1 MLWKGLTRISGLES
15 EKDMSDPISNYGR
28 MTQSNAAARNA
39 IEKVDPK
46 GTSAASAKEES
57 APAKAAPGADKIS
70 LSNVAQKVMAQPEFD
85 RAKVESIKQAIKD
98 GNYPVNPRRIAES
111 FVALEKL
118 ITNWSDSDRAWP
130 TS

>member
-1 MLWKGLTRISGLES
+1 MN
-15 EKDMSDPISNYGR
+15 DPISNYGR

-46 GTSAASAKEES
+46 GASAVSAKEES
-57 APAKAAPGADKIS
+57 APAKASPGADKIS

-85 RAKVESIKQAIKD
+85 RAKVEAIKQAIKD

-118 ITNWSDSDRAWP
+118 ITD
-130 TS
+130 

>member
-1 MLWKGLTRISGLES
+1 
-15 EKDMSDPISNYGR
+15 MSDPISNYGR
-28 MTQSNAAARNA
+28 MTQSNAAARSA

-57 APAKAAPGADKIS
+57 APAKVSPGADKIS

-98 GNYPVNPRRIAES
+98 GNYPVNPRRIAERL
-111 FVALEKL
+111 VALEKL
-118 ITNWSDSDRAWP
+118 ITN
-130 TS
+130 

>member
-1 MLWKGLTRISGLES
+1 
-15 EKDMSDPISNYGR
+15 MSDPISNYGR
-28 MTQSNAAARNA
+28 MTQSNAAARSA

-46 GTSAASAKEES
+46 GTSAVSAKEES

-85 RAKVESIKQAIKD
+85 RAKVESIKHAIKD

-118 ITNWSDSDRAWP
+118 ITN
-130 TS
+130 

>member
-1 MLWKGLTRISGLES
+1 
-15 EKDMSDPISNYGR
+15 MSDPISNYGR
-28 MTQSNAAARNA
+28 MTQSNAAARSA

-46 GTSAASAKEES
+46 GTSSASAKEES

-118 ITNWSDSDRAWP
+118 ITN
-130 TS
+130 

>member
-1 MLWKGLTRISGLES
+1 
-15 EKDMSDPISNYGR
+15 MSDPISNYGR
-28 MTQSNAAARNA
+28 MTQSSAAARNA

-46 GTSAASAKEES
+46 GTSAASAKEEI
-57 APAKAAPGADKIS
+57 APAKAAAPGADKIS

-98 GNYPVNPRRIAES
+98 GNYPINPRRIAES

-118 ITNWSDSDRAWP
+118 ITS
-130 TS
+130 

>member
-1 MLWKGLTRISGLES
+1 LTRIPGLES
-15 EKDMSDPISNYGR
+15 ENDMSDPISNYGR
-28 MTQSNAAARNA
+28 MTQSNAAARSA

-46 GTSAASAKEES
+46 GTSAASTKEES

-118 ITNWSDSDRAWP
+118 ITN
-130 TS
+130 